1 MSFSRFLFYYR
12 WNIQLRLRRVLS
24 QQAVGCQF
32 VIQAGYGQADDIV
45 VVSADS
51 AYEDT
56 EGALDAI
63 GARLVV
69 RLLEGNLTLDLTPV
83 HGKNIYSC
91 LLAE

>member
-1 MSFSRFLFYYR
+1 MPRQFA
-12 WNIQLRLRRVLS
+12 NALRLRYARNTS
-24 QQAVGCQF
+24 QQTVGCQF
-32 VIQAGYGQADDIV
+32 VIEAGNGQADDIV

-63 GARLVV
+63 GSRLVIG
-69 RLLEGNLTLDLTPV
+69 LLEGNITLDLTPV